1 MTHVKILVFSVVE
14 IDVNTVS
21 TPKTDATDQS
31 EESKVNLHT
40 TGLIFFGIGM
50 ALLVIGVMVLIV
62 IRKAGN
68 GGNIGKGKL
77 SGNTQEILYF
87 VYKDL

>member
-1 MTHVKILVFSVVE
+1 MTKAKILVYSIVE
-14 IDVNTVS
+14 IDVNTGS

-31 EESKVNLHT
+31 EESKINLHT

-50 ALLVIGVMVLIV
+50 ALLVVGVIVLIV

-68 GGNIGKGKL
+68 GGNIGKSEL
-77 SGNTQEILYF
+77 SGNTQKILYF
-87 VYKDL
+87 V